1 MTINH
6 IYNIV
11 ASTMAELENIN
22 LLDITKRKQNQTQL
36 NRAYKILDDLKD
48 ELIRE
53 NIKNKQGGHKRNS
66 DTNVTSSYGDNQDIH
81 SKNQISDKV
90 SRKVEENDTKRIEL
104 ENKIE
109 GLEEEVRELREKVDT
124 VEDRLEGL
132 KFKERE
138 ILTAYYVEGM
148 TAEDI
153 GNRLYFQLFNQTRS
167 GRHIQRII
175 EKATEKMVKL

>member
-1 MTINH
+1 MTREDL
-6 IYNIV
+6 IV
-11 ASTMAELENIN
+11 LLKEYKENKAR
-22 LLDITKRKQNQTQL
+22 L
-36 NRAYKILDDLKD
+36 
-48 ELIRE
+48 
-53 NIKNKQGGHKRNS
+53 NIKLKELKNSRIKLKYVDS
-66 DTNVTSSYGDNQDIH
+66 DTNMTSSYGDNQDIH

-109 GLEEEVRELREKVDT
+109 ELEEEVRKLREKVDT

-153 GNRLYFQLFNQTRS
+153 GNRLYFQLFSQTRS

>member
-1 MTINH
+1 MTREDLI
-6 IYNIV
+6 
-11 ASTMAELENIN
+11 ELLKEYKENKAR
-22 LLDITKRKQNQTQL
+22 L
-36 NRAYKILDDLKD
+36 
-48 ELIRE
+48 
-53 NIKNKQGGHKRNS
+53 NIKLKELKTARIKLKYIDS

-167 GRHIQRII
+167 GRHIQRN
-175 EKATEKMVKL
+175 TERNSKGDRN

>member
-1 MTINH
+1 MTREDL
-6 IYNIV
+6 IV
-11 ASTMAELENIN
+11 LLKEYKENKAR
-22 LLDITKRKQNQTQL
+22 L
-36 NRAYKILDDLKD
+36 
-48 ELIRE
+48 
-53 NIKNKQGGHKRNS
+53 NIKLKELKNSRIKLKYVDS
-66 DTNVTSSYGDNQDIH
+66 DTNMTSSYGDNQDIH

-109 GLEEEVRELREKVDT
+109 ELEEEVRELREKVDT

-153 GNRLYFQLFNQTRS
+153 GNRLYFQLFSQTRS

>member
-1 MTINH
+1 MTREDL
-6 IYNIV
+6 IV
-11 ASTMAELENIN
+11 LLKEYKENKAR
-22 LLDITKRKQNQTQL
+22 L
-36 NRAYKILDDLKD
+36 
-48 ELIRE
+48 
-53 NIKNKQGGHKRNS
+53 NIKLKELKTSRIKLKYVDS
-66 DTNVTSSYGDNQDIH
+66 DTNMTSSYGDNQDIH

-104 ENKIE
+104 EKKIE
-109 GLEEEVRELREKVDT
+109 ELEDEVRELREKVDT

-153 GNRLYFQLFNQTRS
+153 GNRLYFQLFSQTRS